1 MNSLTTA
8 RITSLVLVIGLF
20 FGCASNQPSF
30 SELKEGGLY
39 EEALQQINTALEEN
53 PDDAVLHLE
62 KAKLLGEWAQT
73 KEAQSREPDYQEMVN
88 SIDNALNVFS
98 DPDIR
103 TVSDSLQAHYWML
116 EHDAGIALSSP
127 QSESKNL
134 DQALVHFS
142 NALTIDSE
150 KASTYRSK
158 AVAQYQL
165 GYMEDALNTL
175 QTAIAIVESPPLNL
189 YEDIGLLYLESG
201 NIDEAILNYEQ
212 AGIDIVTNKK
222 IVYKII
228 NHYLSTGEREKATEL
243 LEVLANEYPNNP
255 DIRNV
260 YGTELYRTT
269 SNFISE
275 LKEAYQQNDSVLVGQ
290 LRLEIEGNA
299 ELAEENLSL
308 AFSSDST
315 NVNYVESIAVFYNNL
330 SAEYMALSEVAFEN
344 HIPFFTDKAN
354 TLGALSIRYYQ
365 QLASL
370 KPSDQQVLRKL
381 TTLRRLFAEQ

>member
-73 KEAQSREPDYQEMVN
+73 KKAQSREPDYQEMVN
-88 SIDNALNVFS
+88 SIGNALNVFS

-142 NALTIDSE
+142 NALTIDSG

-222 IVYKII
+222 IAYKII

-269 SNFISE
+269 SNIISE

-344 HIPFFTDKAN
+344 HIPLFTDKAN